1 MAMDMVGG
9 IPLQSLRR
17 QAGGGIQTFGGGG
30 GGGGASSGPARGLQS
45 LARPQVQTM
54 GGVPPANGGG
64 VAAGRAPGAQ
74 QAVFAAQQNQNI
86 QNRYQPFLNSQGGMT
101 YATGPAPNP
110 VGYDQSGRGYYGWG
124 PDGPIY
130 NPTTNYVQFGPGEG
144 PDIPR
149 PRNTGPAG
157 PPPANGPEMGGQIA
171 PLPVLPP
178 VNDIGP
184 IDDTEAVRAA
194 YGRAKDVA
202 GQQGRAAMNAL
213 MEVQGGRGIVG
224 SGLGVNEAGGVIMA
238 GANQLADVNREQA
251 IQRVENERWRQGTNY
266 QGRINQR
273 GQDYGG
279 RGQELERRR
288 YNAGNLPRGQ
298 VAY

>member
-1 MAMDMVGG
+1 M
-9 IPLQSLRR
+9 
-17 QAGGGIQTFGGGG
+17 
-30 GGGGASSGPARGLQS
+30 GGAPTSGGPLRGLQALGGAAPPGAATS
-45 LARPQVQTM
+45 YASPQV
-54 GGVPPANGGG
+54 A
-64 VAAGRAPGAQ
+64 
-74 QAVFAAQQNQNI
+74 AAQQNQNV
-86 QNRYQPFLNSQGGMT
+86 QNRYQPFLNPMGGYSYAQGNL
-101 YATGPAPNP
+101 NP
-110 VGYDQSGRGYYGWG
+110 VGQTQSGQHIYGFG
-124 PDGPIY
+124 PDGNPIF

-149 PRNTGPAG
+149 PRNTGVTGGGTGQPEG
-157 PPPANGPEMGGQIA
+157 PMGGQIS
-171 PLPVLPP
+171 PLPAIPQVPE
-178 VNDIGP
+178 IGP
-184 IDDTEAVRAA
+184 IDDTAAVRGA
-194 YGRAKDVA
+194 YARAKDVA

-224 SGLGVNEAGGVIMA
+224 SGLGVNEAGGIISE
-238 GANQLADVNREQA
+238 GARQLGDFNREQA

-288 YNAGNLPRGQ
+288 WNAGNLPRGQ